1 VELGTEIAEELKGKI
16 TPEMELR
23 LLRLR
28 LRVNEVNVKLAL
40 LYARDLAAAHLPQP
54 RIKELEDEYETE
66 IREIQEGIDQVLA
79 ELK

>member
-28 LRVNEVNVKLAL
+28 LRVNEANVKLAL
-40 LYARDLAAAHLPQP
+40 LYARDLGAAHLPQP
-54 RIKELEDEYETE
+54 RIKELEDEYEIE